1 MSDGTITAASKC
13 LHCEGVSFRWRVKRV
28 RGSGSLASQCTLIWS
43 CAGCGAEVEEP
54 LARGGGAGTALPSP
68 RPAAPR

>member
-1 MSDGTITAASKC
+1 MSEGTTTAGTKC

-28 RGSGSLASQCTLIWS
+28 RGTGSPASQRTLIWS

-54 LARGGGAGTALPSP
+54 LAPGGDPGTAL
-68 RPAAPR
+68 RPPAPW